1 MTRYRGVVAL
11 DGPSGTGKSTVA
23 QRLAIA
29 LGTRYLDTGAMYRA
43 ATLAVLLA
51 GVDPSDAA
59 AVGAVVAASAIDVST
74 DPHRP
79 GVHLD
84 GRPVDGEIRERPVT
98 AAVSAVSA
106 LPAVRT
112 QLVAAQR
119 TAIRNGGIVVEGRDI
134 GTVVWPQADVR
145 VYLTASPQIRA
156 RRRAGPA
163 ATAAE
168 VADVAADIARRD
180 AFDSSRAESPLRPA
194 AGALTLDTSELEID
208 EVVAALEH
216 IVLGSRDG

>member
-1 MTRYRGVVAL
+1 MRWTDR
-11 DGPSGTGKSTVA
+11 PGTGKSTVA

-43 ATLAVLLA
+43 ATLAVLRA
-51 GVDPSDAA
+51 GAEPSDAA
-59 AVGAVVAASAIDVST
+59 AVSAVVAVTRIAVST
-74 DPHRP
+74 DPRRP

-84 GRPVDGEIRERPVT
+84 GEPVDREIRERPVT

-106 LPAVRT
+106 VGAVRS

-119 TAIRNGGIVVEGRDI
+119 AVIGGGGIVVEGRDI

-145 VYLTASPQIRA
+145 VYLTASPQTRA

-163 ATAAE
+163 ASAAE
-168 VADVAADIARRD
+168 VAEVAVDIARRD

-194 AGALTLDTSELEID
+194 ADALTLDTTDLEID
-208 EVVAALEH
+208 EVVASLEQL
-216 IVLGSRDG
+216 VLGGGNG